1 MKDPGLSSMISV
13 TAVEVTSDGSY
24 ATVYLSVLSTSGAEN
39 EQEEQQKALDAM
51 NRAKGFIRNE
61 IGRQVKL
68 RHTPELIFKIDHSM
82 EYGRHISK
90 IIRDLDIDHEDE
102 E

>member
-1 MKDPGLSSMISV
+1 MS
-13 TAVEVTSDGSY
+13 
-24 ATVYLSVLSTSGAEN
+24 
-39 EQEEQQKALDAM
+39 M

>member
-1 MKDPGLSSMISV
+1 MAKRGGFPGGGMPGNMANLMKQAQKM
-13 TAVEVTSDGSY
+13 
-24 ATVYLSVLSTSGAEN
+24 
-39 EQEEQQKALDAM
+39 QRQMEEQQKALDAM